1 VAGENPVHQDTRPA
15 GGDEPEAAAGELERR
30 CSICHAAIPAEFFVL
45 RGLLVCPT
53 CAEGIQQ
60 RQAGRDK
67 VRRALLFGAVTAA
80 VSALVWYLLTAATS
94 RQLAAFAVVAGLAVG
109 LAVHQGSGGRGG
121 LRYQVT
127 AALLVYAAF
136 VLRYVPPVFGGI
148 ADAIKQEHAT
158 RMQAENQPGA
168 GAQVPAPPAPTATT
182 PATAAPEPGAAASR
196 PSTLATLKA
205 YFVFTAV
212 AWGLVLASPF
222 MPGTTGALTLL
233 SLAAGM
239 ALAFR
244 LNHRVP
250 IRGPFLGMS

>member
-1 VAGENPVHQDTRPA
+1 VDEDNRPA
-15 GGDEPEAAAGELERR
+15 GGDEPEAAVGELARR
-30 CSICHAAIPAEFFVL
+30 CSICHAAIPAEFFLL

-53 CAEGIQQ
+53 CAEGIRQ
-60 RQAGRDK
+60 RQTGRGK
-67 VRRALLFGAVTAA
+67 ARRALLFGAVTAA
-80 VSALVWYLLTAATS
+80 VSALVWYLLTAASS

-109 LAVHQGSGGRGG
+109 LAVHQGSDGRGG

-136 VLRYVPPVFGGI
+136 VVRYVPPVFGGI
-148 ADAIKQEHAT
+148 ADAIKQEHAA
-158 RMQAENQPGA
+158 RVPAENQPGA
-168 GAQVPAPPAPTATT
+168 DAQVPAPPAPTATT
-182 PATAAPEPGAAASR
+182 PATAAPGPAAAANRTS
-196 PSTLATLKA
+196 PLATLKA

-222 MPGTTGALTLL
+222 MPGTTGVLTLL

-244 LNHRVP
+244 LNRRARL
-250 IRGPFLGMS
+250 RGPF

>member
-1 VAGENPVHQDTRPA
+1 MAGENPIHQDSRPA

-60 RQAGRDK
+60 RQAGRGK

-94 RQLAAFAVVAGLAVG
+94 RQLAACAVLAGIAVG

-158 RMQAENQPGA
+158 RVQAENQPRA
-168 GAQVPAPPAPTATT
+168 GAEVPAPPAPTATT
-182 PATAAPEPGAAASR
+182 PATAAPGPGAAASR

-239 ALAFR
+239 GLAFR
-244 LNHRVP
+244 LNRRVP
-250 IRGPFLGMS
+250 IRGPFLGTS